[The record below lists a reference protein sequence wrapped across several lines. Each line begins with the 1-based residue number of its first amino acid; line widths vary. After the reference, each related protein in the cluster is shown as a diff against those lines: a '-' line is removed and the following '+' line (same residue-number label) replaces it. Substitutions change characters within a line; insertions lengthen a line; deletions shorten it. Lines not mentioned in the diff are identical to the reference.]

1 MTSFRLE
8 GLPELQE
15 ALEEIAMKSTRV
27 VVTRRALALAARP
40 MLDKSKLYAP
50 IDDGELE
57 ASIKISTRAT
67 GEVGNAA
74 YSKTI
79 KSMAEEAKAAG
90 ESFSLENAKGFAVA
104 AMRDARRAFRAVNPP
119 AILYLGPVT
128 GPAFYAKFVE
138 LGTRARINGG
148 VYKGSM
154 HPGTAPQPFLRPAF
168 DAEAKN
174 TIERLAPLIWSEID
188 KSAKRAAR
196 RAAKKG

>member
-1 MTSFRLE
+1 MTTFRLE
-8 GLPELQE
+8 GFPELE
-15 ALEEIAMKSTRV
+15 NALQEIAKQSTRV
-27 VVTRRALALAARP
+27 VVTRRALALAAQP
-40 MLDKSKLYAP
+40 MLSKAKLYAP
-50 IDDGELE
+50 IDEGELE

-74 YSKTI
+74 YSRTI
-79 KSMAEEAKAAG
+79 KAMAEQAKASG
-90 ESFSLENAKGFAVA
+90 QNFSLENAKGFAVA

-128 GPAFYAKFVE
+128 GVAFYAKFVE

-148 VYKGSM
+148 VYQGTM

-168 DAEAKN
+168 DSEAKA
-174 TIERLAPLIWSEID
+174 TVDRLVPLIWSEID

-196 RAAKKG
+196 KAAKKG